1 MNVYQLGVIG
11 AGLWAGILGG
21 RQTWADGIAVDIYV
35 CRESY
40 AHRHGVLGLMLDKW
54 LGFEVSAEMGL
65 CLWPPTFLRTCCSL
79 AEWAF
84 TCLRREL
91 GSV

>member
-1 MNVYQLGVIG
+1 MGVEGWIHARSVTFTCLD
-11 AGLWAGILGG
+11 AGQEAGWGRGG
-21 RQTWADGIAVDIYV
+21 
-35 CRESY
+35 
-40 AHRHGVLGLMLDKW
+40 L
-54 LGFEVSAEMGL
+54 SAEMGL
-65 CLWPPTFLRTCCSL
+65 ERSPLTFLRTCCSL

>member
-1 MNVYQLGVIG
+1 MHARSMTFTCLD
-11 AGLWAGILGG
+11 AGREAREGG
-21 RQTWADGIAVDIYV
+21 G
-35 CRESY
+35 
-40 AHRHGVLGLMLDKW
+40 GGLS
-54 LGFEVSAEMGL
+54 VEMGL
-65 CLWPPTFLRTCCSL
+65 ERSPLTFLRTCCSL

>member
-1 MNVYQLGVIG
+1 MEGKGQRHPWVWKAERTQ
-11 AGLWAGILGG
+11 
-21 RQTWADGIAVDIYV
+21 AVCLV
-35 CRESY
+35 P
-40 AHRHGVLGLMLDKW
+40 ALMLD
-54 LGFEVSAEMGL
+54 GRPGGRVGASAEMDL
-65 CLWPPTFLRTCCSL
+65 ERSPLTFLRTCCSL

>member
-1 MNVYQLGVIG
+1 MGGGQMVDGREQHPQGVEGRMYARSAGVGLDAGRG
-11 AGLWAGILGG
+11 AGRPG
-21 RQTWADGIAVDIYV
+21 
-35 CRESY
+35 C
-40 AHRHGVLGLMLDKW
+40 GVSKRRPWDTGYL
-54 LGFEVSAEMGL
+54 
-65 CLWPPTFLRTCCSL
+65 TFLRTCCSL